1 MTRRRNSRSRRSSRN
16 DLRLRGS
23 ERVVF
28 ILGAT
33 LYLVGLFGGIGL
45 LDMPASTAVLL
56 LAVGGGLQLAV
67 SLTLIF

>member
-1 MTRRRNSRSRRSSRN
+1 M
-16 DLRLRGS
+16 RGS

-45 LDMPASTAVLL
+45 LAMPSSTAILL
-56 LAVGGGLQLAV
+56 LALGGGLQLAV
-67 SLTLIF
+67 SLTLVF